1 MNVFINGVPFH
12 TRRSVLPWLSTIVV
26 CWCLHTHRNSKAW
39 IGGVVDLMSNR
50 KGRERDGEWQAAK
63 SHKSE
68 SNPVPLQQGLR
79 LCTWGTCSTGRATRT
94 PSSKPKF
101 CQRTIRCR
109 QKKALKSKHIVRL
122 SACDV
127 SIAEEEDVAK
137 MSLKQIPSTFLCLK
151 TMILKS
157 MELNKDTCKKR
168 SSDPELQE

>member
-94 PSSKPKF
+94 PPLETKVLSAHNSVSPE
-101 CQRTIRCR
+101 
-109 QKKALKSKHIVRL
+109 KSPQEQTHRLSVRL
-122 SACDV
+122 WCEHSRRRRCGKDELEANTFYV
-127 SIAEEEDVAK
+127 F
-137 MSLKQIPSTFLCLK
+137 MSQ
-151 TMILKS
+151 
-157 MELNKDTCKKR
+157 NH
-168 SSDPELQE
+168 DPEIHGTK

>member
-1 MNVFINGVPFH
+1 MGND
-12 TRRSVLPWLSTIVV
+12 
-26 CWCLHTHRNSKAW
+26 K
-39 IGGVVDLMSNR
+39 
-50 KGRERDGEWQAAK
+50 
-63 SHKSE
+63 
-68 SNPVPLQQGLR
+68 QQ
-79 LCTWGTCSTGRATRT
+79 RATSQNQTLCPCSKDWGFVHEAHALPGELPGR
-94 PSSKPKF
+94 PLSKPKF

-168 SSDPELQE
+168 SSDPELQQ